1 MVCVCALCV
10 RCVCA
15 VCVRKGLGDSRAVRV
30 FVGSQRSND
39 KTLFSDHSVGGGVGG
54 RGQSQS
60 NNDTDQMQAFEFNVH
75 IWT

>member
-1 MVCVCALCV
+1 MSGLCVCVGAKDWEIVALYACLLGLNV
-10 RCVCA
+10 RMT
-15 VCVRKGLGDSRAVRV
+15 KL
-30 FVGSQRSND
+30 
-39 KTLFSDHSVGGGVGG
+39 SVTSLWAEGGGGGG